1 MLQDARLHDL
11 LYFQTQNRTMFKF
24 AASLTDVYDDLTDNL
39 FVNLQTFFYIF
50 AKLMDLCLN
59 SEFMM
64 IFNTSSLKNGK
75 KLARNEEMQV
85 LTIFMY
91 CIFQINRCIGK

>member
-1 MLQDARLHDL
+1 
-11 LYFQTQNRTMFKF
+11 
-24 AASLTDVYDDLTDNL
+24 
-39 FVNLQTFFYIF
+39 
-50 AKLMDLCLN
+50 MDLCLN

-91 CIFQINRCIGK
+91 FIFQIPLVHNRSIKKAAGEFSQQGGEHHHFTTYSL

>member
-1 MLQDARLHDL
+1 
-11 LYFQTQNRTMFKF
+11 
-24 AASLTDVYDDLTDNL
+24 
-39 FVNLQTFFYIF
+39 
-50 AKLMDLCLN
+50 MDLCLN

-91 CIFQINRCIGK
+91 CIFQINRYIGK

>member
-1 MLQDARLHDL
+1 
-11 LYFQTQNRTMFKF
+11 
-24 AASLTDVYDDLTDNL
+24 
-39 FVNLQTFFYIF
+39 
-50 AKLMDLCLN
+50 MDLCLN